1 MKRNVLSG
9 FFFLFA
15 IMFLSCDS
23 KEPNSDVKSLNK
35 SANIRICE
43 DPSGLYFENNS
54 FFNLKFYKYSK
65 AGKYESYQV
74 STSRLTSAEGS
85 VLSSGTFSIDNNE
98 LILTT
103 NDKIIWRGF
112 YDGVSLELK
121 RITEV
126 NNYWVPSTLTFTPR
140 YGTAKEENLLPD
152 EKTIDYEA
160 LFLYKLVQ
168 NYSEDE
174 AAEEYAKVYHWEDY
188 TKYKNDEFVW
198 HDLFP
203 KIKEEY
209 LDKIKNLDNKFSMRF
224 DWHFGDYDFENESFS
239 IEFVEKR
246 PYSQSYENLSVM
258 ERRIYNEVEDNESLR
273 LALLEDKYSDL
284 YVQVPLQLLS
294 KGIAGIINTKSVK
307 FDLPMPKAEA
317 QQFLESRK
325 DENGNYDR
333 SVFVIVY
340 YEVPKYKV
348 NSLNTIYNVNT
359 NIINGEFYKIVVYD
373 SRENMK
379 RLRSAELK

>member
-1 MKRNVLSG
+1 MWWEWIKNHTSVIKIVYIEKLKDK
-9 FFFLFA
+9 LY
-15 IMFLSCDS
+15 
-23 KEPNSDVKSLNK
+23 KE
-35 SANIRICE
+35 E
-43 DPSGLYFENNS
+43 
-54 FFNLKFYKYSK
+54 
-65 AGKYESYQV
+65 
-74 STSRLTSAEGS
+74 
-85 VLSSGTFSIDNNE
+85 
-98 LILTT
+98 
-103 NDKIIWRGF
+103 II
-112 YDGVSLELK
+112 VEIK
-121 RITEV
+121 RI
-126 NNYWVPSTLTFTPR
+126 
-140 YGTAKEENLLPD
+140 
-152 EKTIDYEA
+152 
-160 LFLYKLVQ
+160 
-168 NYSEDE
+168 
-174 AAEEYAKVYHWEDY
+174 EDY

-209 LDKIKNLDNKFSMRF
+209 LDKIKNLDNKFSLRF

-239 IEFVEKR
+239 IEFVEKQ